1 MFVIRGGGE
10 EGDGEGEFGEFG
22 EFSFAGD
29 NAIPRDTDVSDS
41 SNTSH
46 EASPDDDAL
55 HIARYVF

>member
-22 EFSFAGD
+22 LAGD

-46 EASPDDDAL
+46 EASLDDDAL